1 MADLSERH
9 EVRIQGAE
17 HTFVFLADSTDGRL
31 TIRQEAEGKPSE
43 DVCAITLANPEELR
57 TFFKGLRRVLDS
69 MGLGMDASG
78 AGEAGPP
85 GRPAAGPPTQQTL
98 GPGIRQEA
106 GGGGQI
112 QREAIIEKARERNP
126 KAFAAWTPEE
136 EGDVRR
142 RYQGGQSVPEIARI
156 HRRSPRA
163 IELRLQRLG
172 LLPPD
177 SK

>member
-9 EVRIQGAE
+9 EVRIQGTQ
-17 HTFVFLADSTDGRL
+17 HTFVFVADSTDGRL

-69 MGLGMDASG
+69 MGLGIYVGG
-78 AGEAGPP
+78 AAEAGP
-85 GRPAAGPPTQQTL
+85 RQQAL
-98 GPGIRQEA
+98 GPGVRREA
-106 GGGGQI
+106 GVDRQV
-112 QREAIIEKARERNP
+112 QREALIEKARERNP
-126 KAFAAWTPEE
+126 QAFAAWTPEE

-142 RYQGGQSVPEIARI
+142 RYQGGQGVAEIARV
-156 HRRSPRA
+156 HSRSPRA